1 MNCLL
6 ADNSHTIS
14 SLILTP
20 KSEKISQKLSLVDAL
35 RVNSLIAR
43 VGKVA

>member
-6 ADNSHTIS
+6 ADNSHAIS
-14 SLILTP
+14 SLNLAP

-35 RVNSLIAR
+35 RVNSLIGH
-43 VGKVA
+43 VGTGA